1 MAKILVADDE
11 AGVREFVER
20 ALATKGH
27 VVTTVSDGS
36 EALMALARSDFD
48 VLLTDIRMPVM
59 DGVELAL
66 AVTKNHPTMPIL
78 MMTGFADERERAYNL
93 DQLICDVVAKPFDL
107 ATICSKIEKAL
118 AASSKS

>member
-27 VVTTVSDGS
+27 VVTAVSDGS

-48 VLLTDIRMPVM
+48 ILLTDIRMPVM

-118 AASSKS
+118 AAASKS

>member
-27 VVTTVSDGS
+27 QVTAVSDGS

-48 VLLTDIRMPVM
+48 LLLTDIRMPVM

-66 AVTKNHPTMPIL
+66 AVTKSHPLMPIM

-107 ATICSKIEKAL
+107 ATICSKIDKAL
-118 AASSKS
+118 AMTPKG